1 MKLYIYMYIDI
12 WRKYSLS
19 INIII
24 CTINCNNIEKF
35 EFIYFIIS
43 LIVKEVLVEIF
54 YFSIN
59 KIIKKFIHSDFSMLF
74 FNNVNKIFREIF
86 YCTYF

>member
-54 YFSIN
+54 YFSVN
-59 KIIKKFIHSDFSMLF
+59 KIIKKIYTFRF
-74 FNNVNKIFREIF
+74 FYAIF
-86 YCTYF
+86 